1 MRLRHIKGCEDF
13 VAASSSVAHSPE
25 QYRGKWKEFF
35 GNDHPV
41 ELEIG
46 MGKGRFII
54 EQALLHPDWDFLGI
68 ERYESVLF
76 RACEKMEGI
85 PYETPAMR
93 LERLK
98 RQEKERVRSGRE
110 MSGGAEA
117 DTLDREDFVPPEN
130 LHFLHM
136 DAGKLVPD
144 EVIVGIVKERVA
156 QDDCKPGYI
165 LDGFPRTVP
174 QAEALEKIA
183 KIDVV
188 VEIAVADE
196 ALVKRLSGR
205 RVCLNCGA
213 TYHVSTLGGKTTCDK
228 CGEELIQRKDDNPE
242 TVQNRLN
249 VYHSQTAPLISF
261 YQERGLLKTFDGM
274 QDIDV
279 VYRSIMDALR
289 KAE

>member
-1 MRLRHIKGCEDF
+1 MNIIFLGPPG
-13 VAASSSVAHSPE
+13 A
-25 QYRGKWKEFF
+25 
-35 GNDHPV
+35 
-41 ELEIG
+41 
-46 MGKGRFII
+46 GKGT
-54 EQALLHPDWDFLGI
+54 QAQRVCDELKIPQISTGDIL
-68 ERYESVLF
+68 R
-76 RACEKMEGI
+76 RAIKE
-85 PYETPAMR
+85 ETPVG
-93 LERLK
+93 LK
-98 RQEKERVRSGRE
+98 AKAYVES
-110 MSGGAEA
+110 
-117 DTLDREDFVPPEN
+117 
-130 LHFLHM
+130 
-136 DAGKLVPD
+136 GKLVPD
-144 EVIVGIVKERVA
+144 EILGEIIKDRLA

-279 VYRSIMDALR
+279 VYQSIMDALR